1 MSTENKTTTTLTDFE
16 PFLLFLCGAVELFI
30 YLFGIPLSITN
41 LILVARTS
49 VIHPN
54 MKFILLFQSFV
65 VLLHGFCRFII
76 CLFKFI
82 LWDPISAESGLFFP
96 AIIKIA
102 FFGIYSRN
110 YVPHILIIERILA
123 TVFVRTYEQH
133 QGFLFT
139 IIWLP
144 FALTIS
150 FYIAFT
156 SQAES
161 VPPLTNLLTTFV
173 EFVIGTVEL
182 AIFKKLCHP
191 FLKRNFF
198 QFLNRLGKVFALCW
212 RPFFHRNQRIGDQTA
227 TNAAVCTAPHGT
239 VASAP
244 AVEVGIA
251 QRDLISGKALIDQLK
266 QDEHFAMLNQA
277 WEMKSIKATK

>member
-1 MSTENKTTTTLTDFE
+1 MSTSNTTSTTDFE
-16 PFLLFLCGAVELFI
+16 QFLLFLCGAVELLIHFV
-30 YLFGIPLSITN
+30 GIPLSIAN
-41 LILVARTS
+41 LFLVARTS

-54 MKFILLFQSFV
+54 MKAILIFQSFA
-65 VLLHGFCRFII
+65 VLLRGFCRFVI

-82 LWDPISAESGLFFP
+82 LWDPISAEMGLFFP
-96 AIIKIA
+96 TIIKIG

-133 QGFLFT
+133 RGFLFT
-139 IIWLP
+139 MIWLP

-150 FYIAFT
+150 VYIAFT

-161 VPPLTNLLTTFV
+161 VQPLANLLTTFV

-182 AIFKKLCHP
+182 AIFHQLCHP
-191 FLKRNFF
+191 FLKRDFY
-198 QFLNRLGKVFALCW
+198 QFLNSFGEVFCRCW
-212 RPFFHRNQRIGDQTA
+212 RPFFNRNRRVGDQTA
-227 TNAAVCTAPHGT
+227 TNAAVRTAPHGT
-239 VASAP
+239 VASPP
-244 AVEVGIA
+244 AVAVGIA

-266 QDEHFAMLNQA
+266 ADEHFDMLNQA
-277 WEMKSIKATK
+277 WEMKSIKSEK